1 MSVMHWPFCPAF
13 ISCCY
18 QHVFYFV
25 QINMDGSVQ
34 TFTFTYISQFS
45 PYVPIAALCDKDN
58 GVRKNVLN
66 VFYAAAP
73 WLGVEL
79 HVYKSSL
86 QRTRAS
92 DAPRYAIT
100 APHPTGRKRGKESK
114 EDDAVSCLR
123 FDHSATLCALY
134 LLLCPHLGGIMRW
147 SVSVVR
153 PSVRPSVLLSVAYI
167 GSNSKTKRPR
177 KTKLCTGIP
186 QVTCDSHADF
196 KVKRSKVKVTG
207 RRHIVASTKRAATW
221 RTAADITSLKYYLI
235 LQCL

>member
-34 TFTFTYISQFS
+34 TFTFTYLSQFS

-153 PSVRPSVLLSVAYI
+153 PSVRPSFCPSRTSALTRKPKGLGRRNFAQGY
-167 GSNSKTKRPR
+167 PR
-177 KTKLCTGIP
+177 
-186 QVTCDSHADF
+186 SHATPTPTS
-196 KVKRSKVKVTG
+196 RSEGQKSRSRG
-207 RRHIVASTKRAATW
+207 GGILWRAPTELPPGE
-221 RTAADITSLKYYLI
+221 R
-235 LQCL
+235 LQI